1 MRRALA
7 PLRIVALLAH
17 IVAGLLLTTLAF
29 PWLAQTARNRIVRG
43 WSRVLLAICG
53 VKLRASGRTLDDAI
67 ARTGIEPGGSGR
79 LLLANHI
86 SWIDVFAIL
95 ACVPG
100 RFVAKAEIGAWP
112 LVGWLVTLVG
122 TLYIERGRR
131 HAVAAINHKVRD
143 KLKAG
148 ETVAVFPEGTT
159 TDGDRLLAF
168 HSNLIAPAIEV
179 GGEVWPVALRY
190 TERGQRS
197 TATAFVGDMAL
208 VNSLWNTLL
217 ARGLEVEVAFLS
229 PLSARELGNRHR
241 IAAAA
246 RAAIAQHL
254 DVPLHDER
262 ATFSALSP
270 AGPRALTPAPL
281 PVERERGDVRRSAPD
296 EGTDPSPAGS
306 RPERSGAR
314 ASSSR

>member
-7 PLRIVALLAH
+7 PLRLIALLAH
-17 IVAGLLLTTLAF
+17 IVAGLLITTLVF
-29 PWLAQTARNRIVRG
+29 PWLAQPARNRIVRG
-43 WSRVLLAICG
+43 WSRVLLTICG
-53 VKLRASGRTLDDAI
+53 VRLRASGRPQDDAI
-67 ARTGIEPGGSGR
+67 ARTGIDAGGR
-79 LLLANHI
+79 LLLANHV

-100 RFVAKAEIGAWP
+100 RFVAKAEIGRWP
-112 LVGWLVTLVG
+112 LVGWLVTRVG

-131 HAVAAINHKVRD
+131 HAVAAINHRVRER
-143 KLKAG
+143 LKAG

-168 HSNLIAPAIEV
+168 HSNLVAPAIEA
-179 GGEVWPVALRY
+179 GCKVWPVALRY
-190 TERGQRS
+190 TEHGARS

-208 VNSLWNTLL
+208 VNSLWNTLV
-217 ARGLEVEVAFLS
+217 ARGLEVEVAFLV
-229 PLSARELGNRHR
+229 PLSARDIGNRHR

-254 DVPLHDER
+254 AVPLDDAR
-262 ATFSALSP
+262 ATFSPVSP
-270 AGPRALTPAPL
+270 AGLAPA
-281 PVERERGDVRRSAPD
+281 D
-296 EGTDPSPAGS
+296 S
-306 RPERSGAR
+306 RPETPAGQ

>member
-1 MRRALA
+1 MRRLIA
-7 PLRIVALLAH
+7 PLRMLALLAH
-17 IVAGLLLTTLAF
+17 IVAGLAITTLAF
-29 PWLAQTARNRIVRG
+29 PWLALPARNRIVRG

-53 VKLRASGRTLDDAI
+53 VKLRASGRALGEAL
-67 ARTGIEPGGSGR
+67 ARTGIERVGAGR
-79 LLLANHI
+79 LILANHI

-100 RFVAKAEIGAWP
+100 RFVAKAEIGRWP

-131 HAVAAINHKVRD
+131 HAVAAINHRVRD
-143 KLKAG
+143 KLAAG

-159 TDGDRLLAF
+159 TDGDKLLTF
-168 HSNLIAPAIEV
+168 HSNLIAPAIEA
-179 GGEVWPVALRY
+179 GSEVWPVALRY
-190 TERGQRS
+190 TERGQPS

-208 VNSLWNTLL
+208 LNSLWNTLA
-217 ARGLEVEVAFLS
+217 ARALEVEVAFL
-229 PLSARELGNRHR
+229 PPVSARELGNRHR

-254 DVPLHDER
+254 RVPLDDAR
-262 ATFSALSP
+262 AAFSALSP
-270 AGPRALTPAPL
+270 AAP
-281 PVERERGDVRRSAPD
+281 PV
-296 EGTDPSPAGS
+296 DPSLADS
-306 RPERSGAR
+306 RPERSGAQ

>member
-1 MRRALA
+1 MRRVLA

-17 IVAGLLLTTLAF
+17 IVAGLLITTLGF
-29 PWLAQTARNRIVRG
+29 PWLALPARNRIVRG

-53 VKLRASGRTLDDAI
+53 VKLRASGRALGEAL
-67 ARTGIEPGGSGR
+67 AHTGIERSSAGR
-79 LLLANHI
+79 LILANHI

-100 RFVAKAEIGAWP
+100 RFVAKAEIGRWL

-131 HAVAAINHKVRD
+131 HAVAAINRRVRD

-159 TDGDRLLAF
+159 TDGDKLLAF

-190 TERGQRS
+190 TERGAPS
-197 TATAFVGDMAL
+197 TATSFVGDMAL
-208 VNSLWNTLL
+208 VNSLWKTLL
-217 ARGLEVEVAFLS
+217 AHGLEVEVAFL
-229 PLSARELGNRHR
+229 PPVSARELGNRHR
-241 IAAAA
+241 VAAAA
-246 RAAIAQHL
+246 RAAIAQYL
-254 DVPLHDER
+254 RVPLDDTR
-262 ATFSALSP
+262 ATFSALSQAAP
-270 AGPRALTPAPL
+270 TVGPSLA
-281 PVERERGDVRRSAPD
+281 D
-296 EGTDPSPAGS
+296 S
-306 RPERSGAR
+306 RPERSGAP
-314 ASSSR
+314 ASSSQ

>member
-7 PLRIVALLAH
+7 PLRVAALLAH

-29 PWLAQTARNRIVRG
+29 PWLAQPARNRIVRG
-43 WSRVLLAICG
+43 WSRVLLALCG
-53 VKLRASGRTLDDAI
+53 VKLRKSGRALDHAI
-67 ARTGIEPGGSGR
+67 ARTGVEPHNAGR
-79 LLLANHI
+79 LILSNHI

-100 RFVAKAEIGAWP
+100 RFVAKSEIGRWP

-159 TDGDRLLAF
+159 TAGDRLLAF

-190 TERGQRS
+190 TERGAPS
-197 TATAFVGDMAL
+197 AATAFVGDMAL

-217 ARGLEVEVAFLS
+217 ARGLEVEVAFLP
-229 PLSARELGNRHR
+229 PLSAREFGNRHR

-246 RAAIAQHL
+246 RDAIAQHL
-254 DVPLHDER
+254 DVPLADAR

-270 AGPRALTPAPL
+270 VTQRA
-281 PVERERGDVRRSAPD
+281 
-296 EGTDPSPAGS
+296 DPSPAGS
-306 RPERSGAR
+306 RPERSGAG
-314 ASSSR
+314 ASSSQ

>member
-1 MRRALA
+1 MRRVLA

-17 IVAGLLLTTLAF
+17 IIAGLAITTLAF
-29 PWLAQTARNRIVRG
+29 PWLALPSRNRIVRG

-53 VKLRASGRTLDDAI
+53 VRLRIGGAPLDAEI
-67 ARTGIEPGGSGR
+67 ARTGIGRGGAGR
-79 LLLANHI
+79 LVLANHI

-100 RFVAKAEIGAWP
+100 RFVAKAEIGRWP

-131 HAVAAINHKVRD
+131 HAVAAINHRVRD
-143 KLKAG
+143 KLAAG

-159 TDGDRLLAF
+159 TDGDKLLAF
-168 HSNLIAPAIEV
+168 HSNLVAPAIDA

-190 TERGQRS
+190 TERGERS

-208 VNSLWNTLL
+208 VNSLWNTLA
-217 ARGLEVEVAFLS
+217 ARGLEVEVAFLA
-229 PLSARELGNRHR
+229 PVHARGLGNRHR

-254 DVPLHDER
+254 HVPLDDAR
-262 ATFSALSP
+262 ASFSPVSP
-270 AGPRALTPAPL
+270 AGRAPA
-281 PVERERGDVRRSAPD
+281 D
-296 EGTDPSPAGS
+296 S
-306 RPERSGAR
+306 RPESVADR
-314 ASSSR
+314 ASAAR

>member
-17 IVAGLLLTTLAF
+17 ICAGLAITTLAF
-29 PWLAQTARNRIVRG
+29 PWLAPPARNRIVRG

-53 VKLRASGRTLDDAI
+53 VKLRASGRTPDDAI
-67 ARTGIEPGGSGR
+67 ARTGIDAGSGGR
-79 LLLANHI
+79 LLLANHV

-100 RFVAKAEIGAWP
+100 RFVAKAEIGRWP
-112 LVGWLVTLVG
+112 LVGWLVTRVG

-131 HAVAAINHKVRD
+131 HAVAAINHRVRER
-143 KLKAG
+143 LAAG

-159 TDGDRLLAF
+159 TDGDRVLAF
-168 HSNLIAPAIEV
+168 HSNLIAPAIEA

-190 TERGQRS
+190 TERGERS

-208 VNSLWNTLL
+208 VNSLWNTLA
-217 ARGLEVEVAFLS
+217 ARGLEVEVAFLA
-229 PLSARELGNRHR
+229 PLAARGIGNRHR

-254 DVPLHDER
+254 AVPLDDAR
-262 ATFSALSP
+262 ATFSPVSP
-270 AGPRALTPAPL
+270 AGLAPA
-281 PVERERGDVRRSAPD
+281 D
-296 EGTDPSPAGS
+296 S
-306 RPERSGAR
+306 RPETPAGQ